1 MIYIYLD
8 KEIGKFKGDVI
19 VFYEDSLI
27 VKVVV
32 EWFDG
37 RSFRLIRVCLLV
49 FCILFVLG
57 YIEGFVVIVVCYFVS
72 KERVLLM
79 Y

>member
-19 VFYEDSLI
+19 VFYEDLFI

-37 RSFRLIRVCLLV
+37 KDF
-49 FCILFVLG
+49 
-57 YIEGFVVIVVCYFVS
+57 
-72 KERVLLM
+72 
-79 Y
+79 